1 MRYRMG
7 NVISKLVMVG
17 LVLVAGFILRA
28 TYEQI
33 VYPSKP
39 AVAQAD
45 QYDCAS
51 FGSRE
56 SAQAELDR
64 DPSDPNNLDSDGN
77 GRACDDYAY
86 STSGSVAASS
96 VSPSSPSPSSAPPS
110 SAPPSRPS
118 GSGASSTSSNSS
130 APPRPQKTHRLFE
143 SGGPT
148 NGPVPLMADG
158 ACPAEFP
165 VRHKDLCHK

>member
-1 MRYRMG
+1 MRHRMG
-7 NVISKLVMVG
+7 NTTSKLVMVG
-17 LVLVAGFILRA
+17 LVLVAGFVLRG

-33 VYPSKP
+33 IYPSKP

-51 FGSRE
+51 FGSQE
-56 SAQAELDR
+56 SAQVELDS

-77 GRACDDYAY
+77 GRACDNYPY
-86 STSGSVAASS
+86 GTSGSVAASTPPVEPS
-96 VSPSSPSPSSAPPS
+96 ASASPSSNASASPKPKP
-110 SAPPSRPS
+110 
-118 GSGASSTSSNSS
+118 
-130 APPRPQKTHRLFE
+130 PQKSRNLFA

-158 ACPAEFP
+158 GCPAEFP
-165 VRHKDLCHK
+165 AKRNGLCHE

>member
-1 MRYRMG
+1 MRHRMG
-7 NVISKLVMVG
+7 NTASKLVMVG
-17 LVLVAGFILRA
+17 LVLVAGFVLRG

-33 VYPSKP
+33 IYPSKP

-51 FGSRE
+51 FGSQE
-56 SAQAELDR
+56 SAQVELDS

-77 GRACDDYAY
+77 GRACDNYPY
-86 STSGSVAASS
+86 GTSGSVAAST
-96 VSPSSPSPSSAPPS
+96 PAPITPAPSSAPSGKPS
-110 SAPPSRPS
+110 ASASPNSNASASPKPKPLQKSR
-118 GSGASSTSSNSS
+118 N
-130 APPRPQKTHRLFE
+130 LFA

-158 ACPAEFP
+158 GCPAEFP
-165 VRHKDLCHK
+165 AKRNGLCHE

>member
-7 NVISKLVMVG
+7 NVMSKLIMVG
-17 LVLVAGFILRA
+17 LVLVSGFVLRV

-51 FGSRE
+51 FGSQE

-64 DPSDPNNLDSDGN
+64 DPSDPNNLDPDGN
-77 GRACDDYAY
+77 GQACDDYPY
-86 STSGSVAASS
+86 GTSGTNSA
-96 VSPSSPSPSSAPPS
+96 SPSSESSNDASASPKPSP
-110 SAPPSRPS
+110 
-118 GSGASSTSSNSS
+118 
-130 APPRPQKTHRLFE
+130 PQNDNLFD

-148 NGPVPLMADG
+148 NGPVPLMPDG
-158 ACPAEFP
+158 GCPVEFP
-165 VRHKDLCHK
+165 VKHNGLCYP

>member
-7 NVISKLVMVG
+7 NVMSKLIMVG
-17 LVLVAGFILRA
+17 LVLVSGFVLRV

-51 FGSRE
+51 FGSQE

-77 GRACDDYAY
+77 GRACDGYAY
-86 STSGSVAASS
+86 GTSGSVAASS
-96 VSPSSPSPSSAPPS
+96 VSPSSASPSSASPS
-110 SAPPSRPS
+110 SASPGKPS
-118 GSGASSTSSNSS
+118 GTRASRKAS
-130 APPRPQKTHRLFE
+130 APPRAQKTHNLFA

-158 ACPAEFP
+158 GCPVEFP
-165 VRHKDLCHK
+165 VKHNGLCHQ

>member
-1 MRYRMG
+1 MG
-7 NVISKLVMVG
+7 NTTSKLVMVV
-17 LVLVAGFILRA
+17 LVLVAGFVLRG

-33 VYPSKP
+33 IYPSKP

-51 FGSRE
+51 FGSQE
-56 SAQAELDR
+56 SAQVELDS

-77 GRACDDYAY
+77 GIACDNYPY
-86 STSGSVAASS
+86 GTSGSAAASTP
-96 VSPSSPSPSSAPPS
+96 VPSTPAPSSAPPGETSASASPS
-110 SAPPSRPS
+110 SN
-118 GSGASSTSSNSS
+118 ASSSPKPK
-130 APPRPQKTHRLFE
+130 PPKSRDLFA

-158 ACPAEFP
+158 RCPAEFP
-165 VRHKDLCHK
+165 ARRNGLCHE

>member
-1 MRYRMG
+1 MRRRMG
-7 NVISKLVMVG
+7 NTTSKLVMVG
-17 LVLVAGFILRA
+17 LVLVAGFVLRG

-33 VYPSKP
+33 IYPSKP

-51 FGSRE
+51 FGSQE
-56 SAQAELDR
+56 STQVVLDG

-77 GRACDDYAY
+77 GIACDNYPY
-86 STSGSVAASS
+86 GTSVAASTPAAS
-96 VSPSSPSPSSAPPS
+96 TPAPSTVSP
-110 SAPPSRPS
+110 
-118 GSGASSTSSNSS
+118 GSNSS
-130 APPRPQKTHRLFE
+130 PTPAPPQKNRNLFA

-158 ACPAEFP
+158 GCPAEFP
-165 VRHKDLCHK
+165 AKRNGLCHE

>member
-1 MRYRMG
+1 MG
-7 NVISKLVMVG
+7 KTTWKLVMVG
-17 LVLVAGFILRA
+17 LVLVAGFVLRG

-33 VYPSKP
+33 IYPSKP

-51 FGSRE
+51 FGSQE
-56 SAQAELDR
+56 SAQVELDS

-77 GRACDDYAY
+77 GIACDNYPY
-86 STSGSVAASS
+86 GTSGNAAASAPAPITPAPS
-96 VSPSSPSPSSAPPS
+96 SNSSPSPKPKPL
-110 SAPPSRPS
+110 PESR
-118 GSGASSTSSNSS
+118 N
-130 APPRPQKTHRLFE
+130 LFA

-158 ACPAEFP
+158 GCPAEFP
-165 VRHKDLCHK
+165 AKRNGLCHE

>member
-1 MRYRMG
+1 MRHRMG
-7 NVISKLVMVG
+7 NTTSKLVMVG
-17 LVLVAGFILRA
+17 LVLVAGFVLRG

-51 FGSRE
+51 FGSQE
-56 SAQAELDR
+56 SAQVELDS

-77 GRACDDYAY
+77 GIACDDYPY
-86 STSGSVAASS
+86 GTSGSV
-96 VSPSSPSPSSAPPS
+96 SPSTTAPSSAPVGNPSASAPPS
-110 SAPPSRPS
+110 SN
-118 GSGASSTSSNSS
+118 ASAS
-130 APPRPQKTHRLFE
+130 PKPQPPQKSRNLFA

-158 ACPAEFP
+158 GCPPEFP
-165 VRHKDLCHK
+165 TKRNGLCHE

>member
-1 MRYRMG
+1 MRHRMG
-7 NVISKLVMVG
+7 NTTSKLVMVG
-17 LVLVAGFILRA
+17 LVLVAGFVLRG

-33 VYPSKP
+33 MYPSKP

-51 FGSRE
+51 FGSQE
-56 SAQAELDR
+56 SAQVVLDG

-77 GRACDDYAY
+77 GIACDDYPY
-86 STSGSVAASS
+86 GTSGSVAAST
-96 VSPSSPSPSSAPPS
+96 PAPSSAPPDGP
-110 SAPPSRPS
+110 SASALP
-118 GSGASSTSSNSS
+118 SSNSS
-130 APPRPQKTHRLFE
+130 ASPKPKPPQGSRNLFA

-158 ACPAEFP
+158 GCPAEFP
-165 VRHKDLCHK
+165 ARIG

>member
-1 MRYRMG
+1 MRHRMG
-7 NVISKLVMVG
+7 NTASKLVMVG
-17 LVLVAGFILRA
+17 LVLVAGFVLRG

-33 VYPSKP
+33 IYPSKP

-51 FGSRE
+51 FGSQE
-56 SAQAELDR
+56 SAQVELDS

-77 GRACDDYAY
+77 GRACDDYPY
-86 STSGSVAASS
+86 GTSGSVAASTPA
-96 VSPSSPSPSSAPPS
+96 PSSPSASASPSSDA
-110 SAPPSRPS
+110 SASPKPQP
-118 GSGASSTSSNSS
+118 
-130 APPRPQKTHRLFE
+130 PQKSRSLFA

-158 ACPAEFP
+158 GCPVEFP
-165 VRHKDLCHK
+165 VKHDGLCHK